1 MPQPNPPDQNSA
13 LVMAGIPNVNAT
25 LYRTIRFSV
34 GDPVVYIELPDATGG
49 KKSLLILRDIEMGR
63 ARRHARADS
72 VACPADFTP
81 EAGLS
86 GDRETATAQAA
97 AECLRRAGVT
107 SVVGDRT
114 LPLIFAE
121 MIRRA
126 GIAVECDTEL
136 GVAQRRSKDEQELAW
151 IREAQKVTE
160 GAMEMACRLIA
171 SSPANA
177 HGVLLHDGSPLTS
190 QRVRAAVDH
199 WLLDRGYSNPPSIVA
214 GGPDGGDCHNLGH
227 GELKTGQPVIID
239 IFPRNRETLYNGDCT
254 RTVVHGDASD
264 QLLKMHTAVRQAKAA
279 AIAATKAGVT
289 GEDVH
294 RAASEVITQRGF
306 ALGLPEQ
313 NAPDSY
319 CAMTHGTGHGVGLD
333 VHEPPL
339 LDLKG
344 PELVVGDVITIEPGL
359 YRVDLGGVRVED
371 MVVVTQDGHENLNS
385 LPEGLDWR

>member
-1 MPQPNPPDQNSA
+1 MPPSNSRDQDSA
-13 LVMAGIPNVNAT
+13 IVMAGIPNVNGA

-34 GDPVVYIELPDATGG
+34 GDPVAYIELPDESGG
-49 KKSLLILRDIEMGR
+49 SKSILILRDIEMGR

-81 EAGLS
+81 DEGLS

-97 AECLRRAGVT
+97 AECLRRAGVA
-107 SVVGDRT
+107 SVVADRT

-121 MIRRA
+121 MVRRA
-126 GIAVECDTEL
+126 GIGLECDTEL
-136 GVAQRRSKDEQELAW
+136 GVTERRSKDEQELAW

-171 SSPANA
+171 NSEARSD
-177 HGVLLHDGSPLTS
+177 GVLLRDGGPLTS
-190 QRVRAAVDH
+190 QRVRAIIDH
-199 WLLDRGYSNPPSIVA
+199 CLLDRGYSNPPSIVA
-214 GGPDGGDCHNLGH
+214 GGPDGGDCHNLGQ

-239 IFPRNRETLYNGDCT
+239 IFPRNQETLYNGDCT
-254 RTVVHGDASD
+254 RTVVHGEAPDE
-264 QLLKMHTAVRQAKAA
+264 LLKMHAAVCQAKAA
-279 AIAATKAGVT
+279 AIAATKAGTT

-294 RAASEVITQRGF
+294 RAASEVITRCGY
-306 ALGLPEQ
+306 AMGLPEEG
-313 NAPDSY
+313 APEAH

-339 LDLKG
+339 LDFKG
-344 PELVVGDVITIEPGL
+344 PQLVAGDVITIEPGL
-359 YRVDLGGVRVED
+359 YRLDLGGVRVED
-371 MVVVTQDGHENLNS
+371 MVAVTQDGHENFNS

>member
-1 MPQPNPPDQNSA
+1 MPQSDSGDRNSA
-13 LVMAGIPNVNAT
+13 LVMAGIPNVNGA
-25 LYRTIRFSV
+25 LYRTIRFAV

-49 KKSLLILRDIEMGR
+49 KKSLLILRDIEMAR
-63 ARRHARADS
+63 ARQHARADR
-72 VACPADFTP
+72 VACPADYTP
-81 EAGLS
+81 QGGLS

-97 AECLRRAGVT
+97 AECLARAGVRG
-107 SVVGDRT
+107 VVADRT

-126 GIAVECDTEL
+126 GIDLACDTEL
-136 GVAQRRSKDEQELAW
+136 GVAERRSKDEQELAW

-160 GAMEMACRLIA
+160 GAIEMACRLIA
-171 SSPANA
+171 SSQADA
-177 HGVLLHDGSPLTS
+177 GGVLNHEGSRLTS

-214 GGPDGGDCHNLGH
+214 GGPDGGDCHNLGQ

-254 RTVVHGDASD
+254 RTVVHGEVPDE
-264 QLLKMHTAVRQAKAA
+264 LLKMHDAVRQAKAA
-279 AIAATKAGVT
+279 AIAAAKAGVT
-289 GEDVH
+289 GEEVH
-294 RAASEVITQRGF
+294 RAAAEVITQRGY
-306 ALGLPEQ
+306 AMGLPEQ
-313 NAPDSY
+313 EAPDSY

-339 LDLKG
+339 VDLNG
-344 PELVVGDVITIEPGL
+344 PQLVVGDVITVEPGL
-359 YRVDLGGVRVED
+359 YRIDLGGVRVED
-371 MVVVTQDGHENLNS
+371 MIVVTADGHENFNS

>member
-1 MPQPNPPDQNSA
+1 MPQSDTRDQDSA
-13 LVMAGIPNVNAT
+13 IVMAGIPNINGA
-25 LYRTIRFSV
+25 LYRAIRFSV
-34 GDPVVYIELPDATGG
+34 GDPVAYVELPDETGG

-63 ARRHARADS
+63 ARQHARADN

-81 EAGLS
+81 RGGLS

-97 AECLRRAGVT
+97 AECLRQAGVI

-126 GIAVECDTEL
+126 GIGLECDTEL
-136 GVAQRRSKDEQELAW
+136 GVAERRSKDEQEVAW
-151 IREAQKVTE
+151 IRQAQEVTE

-171 SSPANA
+171 SSQAN
-177 HGVLLHDGSPLTS
+177 GDGILIHDGSPLTS

-199 WLLDRGYSNPPSIVA
+199 WLLDQGYSNPPSIVA

-254 RTVVHGDASD
+254 RTVVHGDVPD
-264 QLLKMHTAVRQAKAA
+264 EIVKMHDAVRQAKAA
-279 AIAATKAGVT
+279 AIAATKAGIT
-289 GEDVH
+289 GEQLH
-294 RAASEVITQRGF
+294 LAASEVITQRGY
-306 ALGLPEQ
+306 AMGLPEQ
-313 NAPDSY
+313 DAPGSY

-371 MVVVTQDGHENLNS
+371 MIVVTRDGHENLNC